1 VEVTAKSEVSKV
13 LVVVKMVED
22 ASLVLDVET
31 VVFAGWEAVVDSE
44 DVLFESRSVTELF
57 DTVFD
62 ARIAEKVV
70 ELKPLVAA
78 VGVSLEDV
86 SGEFAVVEW
95 IFVGVVRDM
104 KLFVDEIS
112 VASVDPW
119 DECAVELFG
128 NAAEV
133 GVVETS
139 AVLFVVELVVVVG
152 AVVGMEMAVVDPTD
166 DLMEIVSIVGWF
178 VTDGGV
184 EVPEVSKFL
193 VDVERVEDSSLVL
206 GMETV
211 VVTGWVVV
219 VGSEVALV
227 ASISVVELFEAT
239 VDVRISDKIVD
250 VKGLVV
256 AVDVSLEGVS
266 GEFVGVG
273 WVFVGVLPDA
283 KLFVEI
289 SVASVDPWE
298 ECAVE
303 LFGTAADVGVVETSA
318 ALVVVKLVV
327 VGAVVD
333 VEMAV
338 GDPSDDFM
346 EVVFIVGWFVTAVGV
361 EVTAEVSKFLVD
373 VEMVEDS
380 SLEFVVEIVVVP
392 GWIVVLGSE
401 VALVA
406 SISVLELFKTTVDVR
421 ISDKVVEVKPS
432 IVAVEVS
439 LEDVSGE
446 CFVVEWVFVG
456 VVPDVKLFVVEI
468 SVASVVPWE
477 ECAVELFGNA
487 VDAGVAEVSIVLV
500 VVERVEHP
508 SVVLSVAT
516 VVVPRCVA
524 VVDSGGVLVLVESI
538 SVVEFA
544 VSVDFVLPLLA
555 TVCV

>member
-57 DTVFD
+57 DTVVD

-86 SGEFAVVEW
+86 SGEFAFVEW

-128 NAAEV
+128 NASEV

-184 EVPEVSKFL
+184 EVPEVSNFL

-346 EVVFIVGWFVTAVGV
+346 EVVFIVGWF
-361 EVTAEVSKFLVD
+361 VTAEVSKFLVD